1 MTSPSS
7 ASDGCVSSASWT
19 CGIELA
25 VGRDL
30 LEALA
35 LERGAQLAG
44 DERDALLELRLL
56 VLAGGDERPLEIVDD
71 REHRLHQPLV
81 GARDQVLLVTRGP
94 LAVVV
99 ELGRDP
105 LQLVEV
111 VVALGLDG
119 GEPLLQLLGL
129 DGLLLLLR
137 HYCLASSSITS

>member
-19 CGIELA
+19 CGSNFP
-25 VGRDL
+25 VGLDL

-35 LERGAQLAG
+35 PERRVQLAG
-44 DERDALLELRLL
+44 DEAHALFELRLL
-56 VLAGGDERPLEIVDD
+56 VLARGDERPLEIVDD
-71 REHRLHQPLV
+71 GEHRLHQPLV
-81 GARDQVLLVTRGP
+81 GARDQILLVTRGP

-119 GEPLLQLLGL
+119 LEPLLQLLGL
-129 DGLLLLLR
+129 GGLLLR